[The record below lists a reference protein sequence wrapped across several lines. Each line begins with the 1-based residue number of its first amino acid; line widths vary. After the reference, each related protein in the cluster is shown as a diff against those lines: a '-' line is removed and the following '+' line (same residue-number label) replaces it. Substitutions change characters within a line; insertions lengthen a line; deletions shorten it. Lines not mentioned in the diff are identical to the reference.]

1 MSNNADQ
8 PRDPDGRW
16 GKKRAGGVAGAA
28 LLAGLMAASGGGGAT
43 TGSVGTALETAGQ
56 RAVHAK
62 TMRQSRNAAKR
73 GNERKAWNRMG
84 LRRVRNDVKR
94 TLRCSAHSYGEVQEF
109 FLRHPC
115 ETLRQRLFAVG
126 DSEGN
131 IIAVSLMWVT
141 MPSRADVSRLRRVE
155 DTYGTGDVTPVGTQ
169 LLGFGGFRFTGKH
182 YESRRKGSQFV
193 ITETEPVRGNP
204 SNRVL
209 DDVAVVANLLPAPS

>member
-1 MSNNADQ
+1 
-8 PRDPDGRW
+8 
-16 GKKRAGGVAGAA
+16 
-28 LLAGLMAASGGGGAT
+28 
-43 TGSVGTALETAGQ
+43 
-56 RAVHAK
+56 
-62 TMRQSRNAAKR
+62 
-73 GNERKAWNRMG
+73 MG

-115 ETLRQRLFAVG
+115 KKLRQRLFAVG

-141 MPSRADVSRLRRVE
+141 MPSRADVSGLRRVE

-182 YESRRKGSQFV
+182 YESRPKGRKFI
-193 ITETEPVRGNP
+193 ITETEPVRGDP

-209 DDVAVVANLLPAPS
+209 DDVAVVANNLPAPR